1 MKNIKIQIQKFD
13 VPYLRKI
20 IDRIVIESD
29 GGRDFVVR
37 GSRTI
42 SYREKQALENLI
54 EQVKEL

>member
-1 MKNIKIQIQKFD
+1 MENINIQIQKFD
-13 VPYLRKI
+13 ATYLRKI

-54 EQVKEL
+54 EQIKEL

>member
-1 MKNIKIQIQKFD
+1 MS
-13 VPYLRKI
+13 YLRKI

-29 GGRDFVVR
+29 GGSDFVVR

-54 EQVKEL
+54 EQIKEL

>member
-1 MKNIKIQIQKFD
+1 MENINIQIQKFD
-13 VPYLRKI
+13 APYLRKI

-42 SYREKQALENLI
+42 SYREKQALEILI
-54 EQVKEL
+54 EQIKEL